1 MGSERDDVYQ
11 PGHPWHILFSMWQVT
26 CNIPDSNLS
35 ISLGLQVRMMVTW
48 VQNPQLILV
57 GQGGRNKLSCF
68 EATELLKLFV
78 QQNLPF
84 TDWNTVL

>member
-1 MGSERDDVYQ
+1 MRS
-11 PGHPWHILFSMWQVT
+11 
-26 CNIPDSNLS
+26 
-35 ISLGLQVRMMVTW
+35 W
-48 VQNPQLILV
+48 VHNPQLILV
-57 GQGGRNKLSCF
+57 GPGGGNKLSCF

>member
-1 MGSERDDVYQ
+1 MESERDDVYQ
-11 PGHPWHILFSMWQVT
+11 PGHIWHILFSMWQVT
-26 CNIPDSNLS
+26 CNIPDSSLS
-35 ISLGLQVRMMVTW
+35 ISLGLQVRMMITW

-57 GQGGRNKLSCF
+57 GQGGGNNSCF